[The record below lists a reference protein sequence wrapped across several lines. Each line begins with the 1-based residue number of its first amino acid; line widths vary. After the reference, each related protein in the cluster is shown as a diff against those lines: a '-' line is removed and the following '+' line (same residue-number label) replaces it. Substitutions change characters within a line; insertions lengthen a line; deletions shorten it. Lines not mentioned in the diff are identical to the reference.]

1 MGVWE
6 LGASGSAMMRVYL
19 VVVGSRRWMLGERCC
34 DYQKFRV
41 ENGRKYLPKSGSAV
55 KLNEGALMV
64 SVVFFFSNQ
73 RSRLRVFGEQ
83 RRSEKKE
90 DLPRV
95 EKILPNSTAL
105 LPYDT
110 LNALL
115 GRKSGIKLGVL
126 RSN

>member
-19 VVVGSRRWMLGERCC
+19 VVVGSRWWRLEERNVVAIKILREKWEKVFTKVGLGCEAERRCIDGLCC
-34 DYQKFRV
+34 
-41 ENGRKYLPKSGSAV
+41 
-55 KLNEGALMV
+55 
-64 SVVFFFSNQ
+64 FFFSNQ
-73 RSRLRVFGEQ
+73 RSRLRVFREQ

-95 EKILPNSTAL
+95 EKILPSSTAL
-105 LPYDT
+105 LAYDT

>member
-1 MGVWE
+1 MLWLSKYCVKKWE
-6 LGASGSAMMRVYL
+6 KVFTKVGLGCEAE
-19 VVVGSRRWMLGERCC
+19 RRCIDGLC
-34 DYQKFRV
+34 
-41 ENGRKYLPKSGSAV
+41 
-55 KLNEGALMV
+55 
-64 SVVFFFSNQ
+64 FFFLESAF
-73 RSRLRVFGEQ
+73 RLRVFREQ

-105 LPYDT
+105 LAYDT

>member
-1 MGVWE
+1 MLWLSKYCVKKWE
-6 LGASGSAMMRVYL
+6 KVFTKVRLGCEAE
-19 VVVGSRRWMLGERCC
+19 RRCIDGLCC
-34 DYQKFRV
+34 CC
-41 ENGRKYLPKSGSAV
+41 
-55 KLNEGALMV
+55 
-64 SVVFFFSNQ
+64 FFSNQ